1 MQQEYIGQNI
11 KVGSMYMFIPS
22 SRMMLTGEAIYVANS
37 EGLYEGI
44 GEMDNAVWIQ
54 SLPGL
59 ENENAALFIRG
70 VELVDKYA
78 PDGKRDACFKSLS
91 YLANAQIKT
100 GHKYCKN
107 LNFFFDLGRW
117 NGQGK
122 PLDHIR
128 NTMRKYR
135 NFLA

>member
-1 MQQEYIGQNI
+1 
-11 KVGSMYMFIPS
+11 MFIPC

-59 ENENAALFIRG
+59 ENENAALFIKG

-78 PDGKRDACFKSLS
+78 PNGKRKACFKSLS
-91 YLANAQIKT
+91 YLAKARYKT
-100 GHKYCKN
+100 GPKYCQN
-107 LNFFFDLGRW
+107 LNFFFELGNW

-122 PLDHIR
+122 PLDHIKD
-128 NTMRKYR
+128 TMWRYR
-135 NFLA
+135 NVLA